1 MGTSKAGSGAK
12 SAAAARRRKSLFR
25 DVKRGRDLYI
35 MLIPAIIWYLLFFYK
50 PIGALQI
57 AFKDY
62 NPIIGVTASKWVGL
76 KHFKAF
82 FQSPYAAR
90 TIRNS
95 FTINVIQLL
104 TTFPLTIVFAL
115 LLNEMPSKKYR
126 TFVQTASYMPHFISS
141 VVVAGLVVSFLSPS
155 AGIINVLLEKL
166 GFERQYFLIKPEWF
180 KPIYVI
186 MGGWQG
192 IGFGTIIYTSAIS
205 SIDETLYEAARIDG
219 AGRFKQIWHI
229 TLAGI
234 LPTVMLMLIMRLGGM
249 LSVGYE
255 TIILLYQPS
264 TYETADVISTFVY
277 RKGMVN
283 NDYSFATAVSFFNSV
298 VALVLV
304 ASANR
309 ISKWLTDTA
318 LW

>member
-1 MGTSKAGSGAK
+1 MNTSKVGTEAK
-12 SAAAARRRKSLFR
+12 AKQRKSLLR

-35 MLIPAIIWYLLFFYK
+35 MLIPAIVWYIIFFYK
-50 PIGALQI
+50 PIGALQV

-62 NPIIGVTASKWVGL
+62 NPIIGVAASKWVGL

-82 FQSPYAAR
+82 FQSPYAYR

-95 FTINVIQLL
+95 FTINIIQLV
-104 TTFPLTIVFAL
+104 TTFPLTILFAL
-115 LLNEMPSKKYR
+115 LLNEMSSKKYK

-155 AGIINVLLEKL
+155 AGIVNVLLEKI
-166 GFERQYFLIKPEWF
+166 GFERTYFLIKPEWF

-219 AGRFKQIWHI
+219 AGRFKQMWHI

-234 LPTVMLMLIMRLGGM
+234 LPTITLMLIMRLGGM

-277 RKGMVN
+277 RRGMVN
-283 NDYSFATAVSFFNSV
+283 NDYSFATAVSLFNSV
-298 VALVLV
+298 ISLVLV
-304 ASANR
+304 VAANS
-309 ISKWLTDTA
+309 ISKRLSDTA

>member
-1 MGTSKAGSGAK
+1 MSKKQA
-12 SAAAARRRKSLFR
+12 SASEKAAARARKKRSLIR
-25 DVKRGRDLYI
+25 DLKRGKVLYL
-35 MLIPAIIWYLLFFYK
+35 MLIPAILWYLLFFYK

-62 NPIIGVTASKWVGL
+62 NPIMGVTASKWVGL

-82 FQSPYAAR
+82 FQSPYAVR

-95 FTINVIQLL
+95 FTINVIQLI
-104 TTFPLTIVFAL
+104 TVFPVTILFAL

-155 AGIINVLLEKL
+155 AGIINVFLEKL

-219 AGRFKQIWHI
+219 ANRFRQMWHI

-234 LPTVMLMLIMRLGGM
+234 LPTITLMLIMRLGGM

-283 NDYSFATAVSFFNSV
+283 NDYSFATAVSFFNSIV
-298 VALVLV
+298 SLVLV
-304 ASANR
+304 VSANY
-309 ISKWLTDTA
+309 ISRRLSDTA

>member
-1 MGTSKAGSGAK
+1 MNTSMVGTEAKAGK
-12 SAAAARRRKSLFR
+12 RKSLLR
-25 DVKRGRDLYI
+25 DVRRGRDLYI
-35 MLIPAIIWYLLFFYK
+35 MLIPAIVWYLLFFYK
-50 PIGALQI
+50 PIGALQV

-62 NPIIGVTASKWVGL
+62 NPIIGVAASKWVGL

-82 FQSPYAAR
+82 FQSPYAYR

-95 FTINVIQLL
+95 FTINIIQLV
-104 TTFPLTIVFAL
+104 TIFPITILFAL
-115 LLNEMPSKKYR
+115 LLNEMSSKKYK

-155 AGIINVLLEKL
+155 AGIVNVLLEKI
-166 GFERQYFLIKPEWF
+166 GFERTYFLIKPEWF

-219 AGRFKQIWHI
+219 AGRFKQMWHI

-234 LPTVMLMLIMRLGGM
+234 LPTITLMLIMRLGGM

-277 RKGMVN
+277 RRGMIN
-283 NDYSFATAVSFFNSV
+283 NDYSFATAVSLFNSIV
-298 VALVLV
+298 SLVLV
-304 ASANR
+304 VMANN
-309 ISKWLTDTA
+309 ISKRLSDTA

>member
-1 MGTSKAGSGAK
+1 MKENSQKQILRK
-12 SAAAARRRKSLFR
+12 ARRRSMMR
-25 DVKRGRDLYI
+25 DLKRSTSLYI
-35 MLIPAIIWYLLFFYK
+35 MLIPIIVWYILFFYK
-50 PIGALQI
+50 PIGAIQI

-62 NPIIGVTASKWVGL
+62 NPIMGIADSRWVGL
-76 KHFKAF
+76 KHFKSF
-82 FQSPYAAR
+82 FESPYALR

-95 FTINVIQLL
+95 FTINIIQVL
-104 TTFPLTIVFAL
+104 TVFPLTIIFAL
-115 LLNEMPSKKYR
+115 FLNEIPSKKFR

-155 AGIINVLLEKL
+155 TGIINILLSKI
-166 GFERQYFLIKPEWF
+166 GFEKQYFLIKPEWF
-180 KPIYVI
+180 KPIYVM

-205 SIDETLYEAARIDG
+205 SIDDTLYEAARLDG
-219 AGRFKQIWHI
+219 AGRFKQMWYI
-229 TLAGI
+229 TFMGI

-277 RKGMVN
+277 RRGMID
-283 NDYSFATAVSFFNSV
+283 NDYSFSTAVGLFNSV
-298 VALVLV
+298 VSLILVV
-304 ASANR
+304 IANT
-309 ISKWLTDTA
+309 ISKKAADIA

>member
-1 MGTSKAGSGAK
+1 MNTSKAGIEAK
-12 SAAAARRRKSLFR
+12 SKKRKSVLR
-25 DVKRGRDLYI
+25 DLKRGRDLYI
-35 MLIPAIIWYLLFFYK
+35 MLIPAIVWYLLFFYK
-50 PIGALQI
+50 PIGALQV

-62 NPIIGVTASKWVGL
+62 NPIIGVAASKWVGL

-82 FQSPYAAR
+82 FQSPYAYR

-95 FTINVIQLL
+95 FTINVIQLV
-104 TTFPLTIVFAL
+104 TTFPLTILFAL
-115 LLNEMPSKKYR
+115 FLNEMSSKKYK

-155 AGIINVLLEKL
+155 AGIVNVLLEKI
-166 GFERQYFLIKPEWF
+166 GFERTYFLIKPEWF

-219 AGRFKQIWHI
+219 AGRFKQMWHI

-234 LPTVMLMLIMRLGGM
+234 LPTVTLMLIMRLGGM

-277 RKGMVN
+277 RRGMIN
-283 NDYSFATAVSFFNSV
+283 NDYSFATAVSFFNSLV
-298 VALVLV
+298 SLVLV
-304 ASANR
+304 VAANS
-309 ISKWLTDTA
+309 ISKRLSDTA